1 MNCTSCKEPMVVL
14 ELDQVEID
22 YCLSCAGIW
31 LDAGE
36 LEILLGDAGKAR
48 NALEGALSLGKTRPG
63 KRRCPICRK
72 RMDIITAGSGHK
84 VEIDRCRK
92 HHGLWFDREELEEI
106 LKILGEGR
114 NEKIIRLLHD
124 MFRSHPMTGK
134 ES

>member
-36 LEILLGDAGKAR
+36 LEILMGDAEKAR
-48 NALEGALSLGKTRPG
+48 GALLSLGKTQKG

-72 RMDIITAGSGHK
+72 RMDIILAGAERK
-84 VEIDRCRK
+84 VEIDSCRK
-92 HHGLWFDREELEEI
+92 HHGLWFDRGELEEI
-106 LKILGEGR
+106 IKILGESG
-114 NEKIIRLLHD
+114 NQKIIGLLHH
-124 MFRSHPMTGK
+124 MFRK